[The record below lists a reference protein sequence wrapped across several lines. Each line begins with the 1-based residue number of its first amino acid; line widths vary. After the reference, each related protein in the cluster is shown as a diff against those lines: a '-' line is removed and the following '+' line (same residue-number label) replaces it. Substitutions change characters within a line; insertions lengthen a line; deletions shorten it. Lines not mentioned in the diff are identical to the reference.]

1 MSICKPHIHLW
12 TVNMHFIV
20 LLCIFTRILAHRSDI
35 FDDWENAQ
43 VFIYERRIG
52 LPRPHSDTSEL
63 YPSCFGILLTSK
75 HVITAIS
82 CFFDVTQSN
91 NADVN
96 SLKFDPKKAFVV
108 TVNPP
113 DTRSIYPDDFEGFV
127 LMYCIKRKA
136 LDDSKAKFLKEQYKV
151 LKLFVGKSD
160 LSILELKKKVKNEKF
175 NSVGIFSGN
184 GKQSSVS

>member
-43 VFIYERRIG
+43 VFIYKRRIG
-52 LPRPHSDTSEL
+52 LPRPHFDISET

-82 CFFDVTQSN
+82 CFFDVTKSN
-91 NADVN
+91 NPNVN
-96 SLKFDPKKAFVV
+96 SLLEKTLKFDPKKAFVV
-108 TVNPP
+108 TV
-113 DTRSIYPDDFEGFV
+113 TVISRFTHFK
-127 LMYCIKRKA
+127 IK
-136 LDDSKAKFLKEQYKV
+136 LILLHDVSL
-151 LKLFVGKSD
+151 GKSTRHQ
-160 LSILELKKKVKNEKF
+160 I
-175 NSVGIFSGN
+175 
-184 GKQSSVS
+184 